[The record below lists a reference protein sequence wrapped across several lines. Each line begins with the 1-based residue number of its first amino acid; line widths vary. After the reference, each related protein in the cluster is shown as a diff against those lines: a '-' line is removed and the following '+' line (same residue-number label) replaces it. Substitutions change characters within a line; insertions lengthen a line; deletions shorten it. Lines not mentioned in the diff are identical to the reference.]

1 MDLNISPSAFSTV
14 EQQINE
20 DIDQNPF
27 SCQFLYNSM
36 QNHTAGY
43 YRDHQLY
50 KLQHHHEQEDN
61 FGSSSY
67 NIKNKADP
75 GIKFTLWNEEDHHV
89 PDKSHVIKEAANYNP
104 VQWVPSKIS
113 TMQKKMKNSNPNH
126 VTLKINSSVVNMI
139 EDQKIQASHS
149 WETDSSSSISYS
161 NPIRVCSD
169 CNTTKTPL
177 WRSGPK
183 GPKVNIFFM
192 QSPCLCSSTL
202 KRLFFLFPPIYLNTL
217 RRGTR
222 NFIGPR
228 VKYIVFLA
236 RKHDHP
242 LTLPFLQSLCN
253 ACGIR
258 QRKARRAAMAAASA
272 AANGMAVVLT
282 DEPPSLKTIK
292 LKKKEKISKKRNP
305 SSFKKHCKMAATAA
319 AGSSSNGDMRKK
331 LDLEDFLINL
341 SKNLAFRFRVFPQD
355 EKDAA
360 ILLMALSSGLIHG

>member
-1 MDLNISPSAFSTV
+1 MDLNISPSAFTV

-43 YRDHQLY
+43 CDHQLY

-61 FGSSSY
+61 FGFHVGSSSY
-67 NIKNKADP
+67 NIKNKAEP
-75 GIKFTLWNEEDHHV
+75 GIKFTLWNEEDHLV

-126 VTLKINSSVVNMI
+126 VTLKINSSVANMI

-183 GPKVNIFFM
+183 GPK
-192 QSPCLCSSTL
+192 
-202 KRLFFLFPPIYLNTL
+202 
-217 RRGTR
+217 
-222 NFIGPR
+222 
-228 VKYIVFLA
+228 
-236 RKHDHP
+236 
-242 LTLPFLQSLCN
+242 SLCN

-292 LKKKEKISKKRNP
+292 LKNKEKTSKKGNT

-319 AGSSSNGDMRKK
+319 GSSSNGDTRKK

-360 ILLMALSSGLIHG
+360 ILLMALSSGLIHS

>member
-183 GPKVNIFFM
+183 GPK
-192 QSPCLCSSTL
+192 
-202 KRLFFLFPPIYLNTL
+202 
-217 RRGTR
+217 
-222 NFIGPR
+222 
-228 VKYIVFLA
+228 
-236 RKHDHP
+236 
-242 LTLPFLQSLCN
+242 SLCN